1 MLAAV
6 SSARAGYHGARA
18 EAQVLESTALAGD
31 LGIMP
36 TVKLFPC
43 PPAKRYG
50 IAAIAFAEFV
60 WLLREAGI
68 EWEFVHRPVAREER
82 VMIDVQIEAG
92 DRVRVGSSTLYFDR
106 DVIRV
111 ADH

>member
-1 MLAAV
+1 MVQIKSTQPTA
-6 SSARAGYHGARA
+6 SADFSREEPGP
-18 EAQVLESTALAGD
+18 
-31 LGIMP
+31 I
-36 TVKLFPC
+36 
-43 PPAKRYG
+43 AKRYG
-50 IAAIAFAEFV
+50 IAATAFAEFV

-68 EWEFVHRPVAREER
+68 EWEFVRRPVVREER

-111 ADH
+111 SDH